1 MNKKILI
8 LILSIITL
16 AILAFFA
23 YDKHFKYCLGKNYRQ
38 EVIEFIEK
46 EIPIYIKKIDN
57 VENEIKNEKD
67 PWVRAVM
74 IDNSVDGVLFDFYM
88 DLINITEKY
97 SGKDSVRNAIP
108 PTDFS
113 ELLREALIPY
123 LDKNKTNAS
132 EKINSLVKYAIS
144 KEKEYSDKYFIEF

>member
-1 MNKKILI
+1 MNKKPLI
-8 LILSIITL
+8 LIISIIL
-16 AILAFFA
+16 VLILAFLA
-23 YDKHFKYCLGKNYRQ
+23 YNKHFKYLLGEKYRQ

-46 EIPIYIKKIDN
+46 EIPACIKKIDN

-67 PWVRAVM
+67 PHERAVM
-74 IDNSVDGVLFDFYM
+74 IDLDVDGVLFDFYM
-88 DLINITEKY
+88 DLIDLTEKY
-97 SGKDSVRNAIP
+97 SGKDSVRRTIP

-132 EKINSLVKYAIS
+132 EEITSLVRYSILKEEEYNNKYHR
-144 KEKEYSDKYFIEF
+144 